1 MIAERHPLAAPVPW
15 PRPHGREAYGA
26 SDAQRGRNFPKEY
39 RSTLV
44 DVLRRQGQSKSTAVD
59 KLAQSEAITVTTGQQ
74 LGLGLGPL
82 YTVVKIADTIALARA
97 LEDRLKIPVVPV
109 FWLASEDH
117 DAQEINHLWH
127 GGQRFSH
134 TVQPAQHA
142 VGSLP
147 ASLAL
152 PALEG
157 LRQAAK
163 GWHEQEICDRWL
175 QIYRTSHTLAE
186 AVRALVF
193 SYFDPQE
200 LVVLDPNDSAL
211 KQLFQPVFLR
221 EARESL
227 VLNAWNQSKDRFP
240 YPLDKAIA
248 PQTFNAFAFGPTGE
262 RRYSEDL
269 QESLH
274 LAETAPERLSPNALL
289 RPIYQEWILPNVA
302 YVGGPGEA
310 VYWNQLPA
318 VFEALDLPLPVFKQ
332 RSGATWLSA
341 KGARAWERSGLDWE
355 TLLAQTPNE
364 RRSLQEAA
372 ESAVQS
378 PWSEW
383 QSALQDGFRMLDAQS
398 QAMNPQMEVL
408 AAAWRAKMDREQ
420 RKWEEH
426 ARRWARENSSKAQDR
441 LELALAEVLPSGI
454 PQERRWT
461 ALWAEVQAGRNFA
474 PQLVE
479 SLNPW
484 TSEHLVFTPD

>member
-1 MIAERHPLAAPVPW
+1 MVERHPLAVPVPW
-15 PRPHGREAYGA
+15 PRPHGIEAYGA
-26 SDAQRGRNFPKEY
+26 SDVQRGRNFPKQF
-39 RSTLV
+39 RSILV
-44 DVLRRQGQSKSTAVD
+44 DVLRRQGQSKSAAVA
-59 KLAQSEAITVTTGQQ
+59 KLAQPEALTVTTGQQ

-82 YTVVKIADTIALARA
+82 YTVLKIADTVALARA
-97 LEDRLKIPVVPV
+97 LEERLKVPVVPV

-134 TVQPAQHA
+134 TVQPDQHA
-142 VGSLP
+142 VGPLP
-147 ASLAL
+147 ASLAF
-152 PALEG
+152 PALEA
-157 LRQAAK
+157 LSQAAK

-175 QIYRTSHTLAE
+175 HIYRSSNTLAE

-193 SYFDPQE
+193 SYFDSQE

-211 KQLFQPVFLR
+211 KQLFQPVLVR

-227 VLNAWNQSKDRFP
+227 VLNAWNQSKERFP
-240 YPLDKAIA
+240 YPLDRAIA

-262 RRYSEDL
+262 RRYLVDS
-269 QESLH
+269 QEYIH

-310 VYWNQLPA
+310 VYWNQLPT
-318 VFEALDLPLPVFKQ
+318 VFETLGLPLPVFKQ

-341 KGARAWERSGLDWE
+341 KGAHAWKRSGLDWK

-364 RRSLQEAA
+364 RRSLQVAA

-383 QSALQDGFRMLDAQS
+383 QSALADGFRILEEQS
-398 QAMNPQMEVL
+398 RAMNPQMEVL
-408 AAAWRAKMDREQ
+408 VAAWRAKMDREQ

-441 LELALAEVLPSGI
+441 LELVLAEVLPSGI

-461 ALWAEVQAGRNFA
+461 AFWAEVQAGRNFA
-474 PQLVE
+474 PHLVE

-484 TSEHLVFTPD
+484 TSEHLVFKPD

>member
-1 MIAERHPLAAPVPW
+1 MVERHPLAASVPW
-15 PRPHGREAYGA
+15 PRPHGIDAYGA
-26 SDAQRGRNFPKEY
+26 SDVQRGRNFPKEF

-59 KLAQSEAITVTTGQQ
+59 KLAQSEALTVTTGQQ

-82 YTVVKIADTIALARA
+82 YTVLKIADTVALARA
-97 LEDRLKIPVVPV
+97 LEDRLKVPVVPV

-142 VGSLP
+142 VGPLP

-152 PALEG
+152 PALEA
-157 LRQAAK
+157 LSQAAK
-163 GWHEQEICDRWL
+163 GWHEKEICDRWL
-175 QIYRTSHTLAE
+175 HIYRTSNTLAE

-211 KQLFQPVFLR
+211 KQLFQPVLVR

-227 VLNAWNQSKDRFP
+227 VLNAWNQSKDGFP

-248 PQTFNAFAFGPTGE
+248 PQTFNAFAFGSTGE

-318 VFEALDLPLPVFKQ
+318 VFESLDLPLPIFKQ

-341 KGARAWERSGLDWE
+341 KGARAWGRTGLDWQ

-364 RRSLQEAA
+364 RQSLQEAA

-383 QSALQDGFRMLDAQS
+383 QSALADGFRILEDQS
-398 QAMNPQMEVL
+398 RSMNPQMEVL
-408 AAAWRAKMDREQ
+408 AAAWRAKMSREQ

-441 LELALAEVLPSGI
+441 LELVLEEVLPSGI

-479 SLNPW
+479 MLNPW

>member
-1 MIAERHPLAAPVPW
+1 MVERHPLAASVPW
-15 PRPHGREAYGA
+15 PRPHGLEAYGA
-26 SDAQRGRNFPKEY
+26 SDVQRGHNFPKEF

-44 DVLRRQGQSKSTAVD
+44 DVLRRQGQSKSAAVV
-59 KLAQSEAITVTTGQQ
+59 KLAQSAALTVTTGQQ

-82 YTVVKIADTIALARA
+82 YTVLKIADTVALSRA
-97 LEDRLKIPVVPV
+97 LEDRLKVPVVPV

-117 DAQEINHLWH
+117 DAQEINHLWY

-142 VGSLP
+142 VGSLS
-147 ASLAL
+147 ATLAL
-152 PALEG
+152 PALES
-157 LRQAAK
+157 LSQAAN
-163 GWHEQEICDRWL
+163 GWHEKEICDRWL
-175 QIYRTSHTLAE
+175 QIYRSSNTLAE

-211 KQLFQPVFLR
+211 KQLFQPVLVR

-227 VLNAWNQSKDRFP
+227 VLNAWNQSKDQFP
-240 YPLDKAIA
+240 YPLDRAIA

-269 QESLH
+269 QESLR
-274 LAETAPERLSPNALL
+274 LAEIAPERLSPNALL

-318 VFEALDLPLPVFKQ
+318 VFETLGLPLPVFKQ

-341 KGARAWERSGLDWE
+341 KGARAWGRTGLDWQ

-364 RRSLQEAA
+364 RQSLQEAA

-383 QSALQDGFRMLDAQS
+383 QSALADGFRILEDQS
-398 QAMNPQMEVL
+398 RAMNPQMEVL

-441 LELALAEVLPSGI
+441 LELVLEEVLPSGI

-461 ALWAEVQAGRNFA
+461 ALWAEVQAGRNFT
-474 PQLVE
+474 PQLLE
-479 SLNPW
+479 TLNPW

>member
-1 MIAERHPLAAPVPW
+1 MVDRHPLAASVPW
-15 PRPHGREAYGA
+15 PRPHGIEAYGA
-26 SDAQRGRNFPKEY
+26 PDVQRGRNFPKEF

-44 DVLRRQGQSKSTAVD
+44 EVLRRQGQSKSTAVD
-59 KLAQSEAITVTTGQQ
+59 KLAQSEALTVTTGQQ

-82 YTVVKIADTIALARA
+82 YTVLKIADTIALARA
-97 LEDRLKIPVVPV
+97 LEDRLKVPVVPV

-134 TVQPAQHA
+134 TVQPAQHP
-142 VGSLP
+142 VGPLP

-152 PALEG
+152 PALED
-157 LRQAAK
+157 LRHAAK

-175 QIYRTSHTLAE
+175 HIYRTSHTLSE

-193 SYFDPQE
+193 SYFDSQE

-211 KQLFQPVFLR
+211 KQLFQPVLVR

-227 VLNAWNQSKDRFP
+227 VLNAWNQSKDGFP
-240 YPLDKAIA
+240 YPLDRAIA
-248 PQTFNAFAFGPTGE
+248 PQTFNAFAFGSTGE

-269 QESLH
+269 REALH
-274 LAETAPERLSPNALL
+274 LVETAPEHLSPNALL
-289 RPIYQEWILPNVA
+289 RPIYQEWILPNIA

-318 VFEALDLPLPVFKQ
+318 VFEALDLPLPVLKQ

-341 KGARAWERSGLDWE
+341 KGARAWERSGLDWQ

-408 AAAWRAKMDREQ
+408 VAAWRAKMEREQ

-426 ARRWARENSSKAQDR
+426 ARRWARESSSKAQDR

>member
-1 MIAERHPLAAPVPW
+1 MVERHPLAASVPW
-15 PRPHGREAYGA
+15 PRSHGIEAYGA
-26 SDAQRGRNFPKEY
+26 SDVQRGRNFPIEF

-44 DVLRRQGQSKSTAVD
+44 EVLRRQGQSKSTAVD
-59 KLAQSEAITVTTGQQ
+59 KLAQSEALTVTTGQQ

-82 YTVVKIADTIALARA
+82 YTVLKIADTIALARA
-97 LEDRLKIPVVPV
+97 LEDRLKVPVVPV

-142 VGSLP
+142 AGPLP
-147 ASLAL
+147 AILAL

-175 QIYRTSHTLAE
+175 HIYSTSHTLSE

-193 SYFDPQE
+193 SYFDSQE

-211 KQLFQPVFLR
+211 KQLFQPVLVR

-341 KGARAWERSGLDWE
+341 KGARAWERSGLDWQ

-408 AAAWRAKMDREQ
+408 VAAWRAKMDREQ
-420 RKWEEH
+420 R
-426 ARRWARENSSKAQDR
+426 
-441 LELALAEVLPSGI
+441 
-454 PQERRWT
+454 
-461 ALWAEVQAGRNFA
+461 
-474 PQLVE
+474 
-479 SLNPW
+479 
-484 TSEHLVFTPD
+484 

>member
-1 MIAERHPLAAPVPW
+1 M
-15 PRPHGREAYGA
+15 
-26 SDAQRGRNFPKEY
+26 
-39 RSTLV
+39 
-44 DVLRRQGQSKSTAVD
+44 
-59 KLAQSEAITVTTGQQ
+59 
-74 LGLGLGPL
+74 
-82 YTVVKIADTIALARA
+82 
-97 LEDRLKIPVVPV
+97 
-109 FWLASEDH
+109 
-117 DAQEINHLWH
+117 
-127 GGQRFSH
+127 
-134 TVQPAQHA
+134 
-142 VGSLP
+142 
-147 ASLAL
+147 
-152 PALEG
+152 
-157 LRQAAK
+157 
-163 GWHEQEICDRWL
+163 
-175 QIYRTSHTLAE
+175 
-186 AVRALVF
+186 VF
-193 SYFDPQE
+193 SYFDSQE

-211 KQLFQPVFLR
+211 KQLFQPVLVR

-227 VLNAWNQSKDRFP
+227 VLNAWNQSKDGFP
-240 YPLDKAIA
+240 YPLDRAIA
-248 PQTFNAFAFGPTGE
+248 PQTFNAFAFGSTGE

-269 QESLH
+269 REALH
-274 LAETAPERLSPNALL
+274 LVETAPEHLSPNALL
-289 RPIYQEWILPNVA
+289 RPIYQEWILPNIA

-318 VFEALDLPLPVFKQ
+318 VFEALDLPLPVLKQ

-341 KGARAWERSGLDWE
+341 KGARAWERSGLDWQ

-408 AAAWRAKMDREQ
+408 VAAWRAKMEREQ

-426 ARRWARENSSKAQDR
+426 ARRWARESSSKAQDR